1 MQPLAGSEEPRWT
14 QAAHPLWRWLLVCAG
29 AANVL
34 PLWSARHL
42 PFTDLPQHAAAI
54 ATLRHFWDPAWKAQQ
69 YFTLALSQT
78 QYLLYYLAGAL
89 LAVPFGTAERANL
102 VLLSVI
108 GASLPFALRSLLRAL
123 RADERLALFAAP
135 LFWSQ
140 PLLIGFF
147 NYLAAL
153 PLLLWSLA
161 LCVRQ
166 AEAPARRTAL
176 ALAAASLGLF
186 YLHLSAFLFFA
197 PAAAIAT
204 WLLPRPAPSGAA
216 PRALLRALGQALRR
230 LPRRLWWILPSAVA
244 ALLFLAR
251 SPVMN
256 PGAVGW
262 QAPRRVV
269 LEDVADALRSLPA
282 ALLDIWRG
290 PQDEWCLLGLLAA
303 AALLAW
309 PGQTVAEEPGQ
320 PWRRG
325 IAAAW
330 VAWAFALYF
339 FFPQTIGWLWQL
351 NERYAI
357 VAALL
362 APLLLRPRPSLRGAL
377 PLLLVAVIA
386 AGAGGIA
393 RRKIVAFDRE
403 AEGFD
408 ELIAQAAPGRRLI
421 GLIPEYGSSVA
432 GFAPFLHYAS
442 LYRARAGGVA
452 SFSFAELPQSPLRY
466 RPEAAPPPK
475 PQGWEW
481 QPELYRNDVDGEYYD
496 YVLLR
501 GRVRAF
507 DPNAPGPRWHLV
519 GQAGL
524 WQLWSK

>member
-1 MQPLAGSEEPRWT
+1 
-14 QAAHPLWRWLLVCAG
+14 V
-29 AANVL
+29 
-34 PLWSARHL
+34 
-42 PFTDLPQHAAAI
+42 
-54 ATLRHFWDPAWKAQQ
+54 
-69 YFTLALSQT
+69 
-78 QYLLYYLAGAL
+78 
-89 LAVPFGTAERANL
+89 
-102 VLLSVI
+102 VLLSLI
-108 GASLPFALRSLLRAL
+108 GATLPFALRSLLRQL
-123 RADERLALFAAP
+123 RADERLALFGAP

-140 PLLIGFF
+140 ALLIGFF

-176 ALAAASLGLF
+176 TLAGVSLGLF

-197 PAAAIAT
+197 PAAALAT
-204 WLLPRPAPSGAA
+204 WLLPRPAPPGAT
-216 PRALLRALGQALRR
+216 PRALLEGLGRALWR
-230 LPRRLWWILPSAVA
+230 LPRRILWMVPSALA
-244 ALLFLAR
+244 ALFFLVR
-251 SPVMN
+251 SPVVN
-256 PGAVGW
+256 PEVVGW
-262 QAPRRVV
+262 QSPRRVV
-269 LEDVADALRSLPA
+269 LEDLDVALRNLPS
-282 ALLDIWRG
+282 ALLDIWKG
-290 PQDEWCLLGLLAA
+290 THDEWCLLGLLAA

-309 PGQTVAEEPGQ
+309 PGRPVAESPEQ

-330 VAWAFALYF
+330 VAWALALYF
-339 FFPQTIGWLWQL
+339 FFPLEIGWLWQL

-386 AGAGGIA
+386 AGAGGLA
-393 RRKIVAFDRE
+393 RRKILAFDRE

-421 GLIPEYGSSVA
+421 GLISEHNSNVA
-432 GFAPFLHYAS
+432 RFAPFIHYAS
-442 LYRARAGGVA
+442 FYRARGGGVA

-466 RPEAAPPPK
+466 RPEVAPPLK
-475 PQGWEW
+475 PQAWEW
-481 QPELYRNDVDGEYYD
+481 HPELYRNDVDGEYYD

-501 GRVRAF
+501 GRVPAF
-507 DPNAPGPRWHLV
+507 SPNGPGPRWQLV

-524 WQLWSK
+524 WQLWSKMNRRAPD